1 MTDIILIGVI
11 LYLVRRCYHW
21 RALTVAQ
28 AEAIRQQQR
37 NITALINLANLLDK
51 HLCDVTGRE
60 HKPMDDDDIAWS
72 YRSNNVIQFKRKGT
86 T

>member
-1 MTDIILIGVI
+1 MIEVILII
-11 LYLVRRCYHW
+11 ALIYTMRRCYHW
-21 RALTVAQ
+21 RALTVVQ
-28 AEAIRQQQR
+28 AEVIRQQQR

-60 HKPMDDDDIAWS
+60 HKPMGDDDIAWS